1 MGPLERDDV
10 AGKYKF
16 AITALEFAA
25 IIVNIIVF
33 ECFVEVHESLVIVLY
48 TDSLTSALDM
58 ADDTAQAEL
67 MRDLVEYLRQMPA
80 FKRLRKHLLIL
91 HAYGDT
97 NIISDAMSR
106 GYSAVASAFAQQLNI
121 TLFATKHVYTCKNHI
136 HGKIGRGR
144 DAPQNLTRCST

>member
-1 MGPLERDDV
+1 
-10 AGKYKF
+10 
-16 AITALEFAA
+16 
-25 IIVNIIVF
+25 
-33 ECFVEVHESLVIVLY
+33 
-48 TDSLTSALDM
+48 M

-91 HAYGDT
+91 YAYGDT

-121 TLFATKHVYTCKNHI
+121 TLLATNIPPTVGEFMTWLRAQH
-136 HGKIGRGR
+136 RR
-144 DAPQNLTRCST
+144 LTLLATSRRRRPLDRS